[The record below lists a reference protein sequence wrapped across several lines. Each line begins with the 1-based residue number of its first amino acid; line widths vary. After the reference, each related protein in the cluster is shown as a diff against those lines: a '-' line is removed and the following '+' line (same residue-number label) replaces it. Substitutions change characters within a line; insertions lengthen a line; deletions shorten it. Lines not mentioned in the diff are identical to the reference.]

1 MVRADDLGKRFGT
14 RWVFRAVSFCLEP
27 GDVLLVRG
35 SNGAGKS
42 TLLRMMAGLWTPST
56 GSITFDASV
65 GRTGYA
71 AVDQNLY
78 PALTVAEHLAFT
90 RDTQGQTADFS
101 LEQFGLSALA
111 DRRVGELS
119 SGQRARVKLA
129 TAIQPGP
136 GLLLLDEPSA
146 TLDEEGLEVIG
157 RLLTVQRTRGVAMI
171 ATNDPRDRRF
181 ATHELV
187 LHA

>member
-35 SNGAGKS
+35 SNGTGKS

-56 GSITFDASV
+56 GTITLDSSV
-65 GRTGYA
+65 RRTGYA

-78 PALTVAEHLAFT
+78 PALTVAEHLDFT
-90 RDTQGQTADFS
+90 RCTQSQTPDFA
-101 LEQFGLSALA
+101 LDHFGLGALA

-136 GLLLLDEPSA
+136 ELLLLDEPSA

-157 RLLTVQRTRGVAMI
+157 RLLADQRARGVAMI
-171 ATNDPRDRRF
+171 ATNDSRDRRF